1 MRINIDKAVDEA
13 VQEISNQVKARAYRA
28 ANELRNSALFVLKGE
43 RSGRVYR
50 VPFTKSAKYRA
61 SAPGEPPAQRSGRLR
76 MSWRPQIGSESTGK
90 TLTVKPAII
99 TDVKYAPILQEGTK
113 DGRIKPRPFEEPII
127 EHAVPRIQQIFKE
140 PY

>member
-50 VPFTKSAKYRA
+50 VPFTKSAKIQSFSTRRTTGA
-61 SAPGEPPAQRSGRLR
+61 KSGRLR
-76 MSWRPQIGSESTGK
+76 MS
-90 TLTVKPAII
+90 
-99 TDVKYAPILQEGTK
+99 
-113 DGRIKPRPFEEPII
+113 
-127 EHAVPRIQQIFKE
+127 
-140 PY
+140 